1 MAETIQRSFTAGEI
15 SPSLQ
20 SRADLAKYTT
30 GLSRCENFIVRSQ
43 GGIYSRP
50 GMRFIGEV
58 SDSSKRTRLIPF
70 QFNTNETY
78 ILVFEHL
85 KVSFIRNG
93 AFIMKAGSRYEVV
106 TPYTE
111 SQLQRLGYTQSA
123 DVMTIVHHDHD
134 PADLSRMADDDWSL
148 TVNAYAPTV
157 QSPAFNSG
165 STSRTISS
173 ISNTSPAVVT
183 ANAHGFETG
192 NLIYISGI
200 TESEPKYYEHLNNED
215 YVVVVLDAN
224 RFELTGSSIDVGAG
238 ASYIGSGTATR
249 QNGITTVGS
258 GAGSYNKSYTY
269 VVTAVDDNGIE
280 SLPSPSISIT
290 TKSLSTTAAVR
301 VQWGAVPGADYYRM
315 YKDPAGNTG
324 VFGWIGDSKNLSFD
338 DFNIAPLT
346 SDAPP
351 SDRQPFN
358 GVGDKPSVVTYYQQ
372 RQIFANTFNQPQ
384 TVFTTQTSNFK
395 SFRVSTP
402 SKADDGVTFTVSSR
416 QVNEIRHLISLE
428 SLVVLTSGSEF
439 RMTEGQDQVLT
450 PSTIGVR
457 PQSYNGSSYVPPVI
471 IDDTAVYV
479 QEKGAKL
486 RDLNFNGDK
495 YAGNDLSIMAEHLFK
510 GHTITEMTY
519 ADEPYGV
526 IWCVRDDGIL
536 LGLTYQREHQVWAWH
551 QHTTDGEYES
561 VATVVEGS
569 RDAVYAVV
577 KRHVNGSDVR
587 YVERIEQRYDDDSAN
602 VFAVDSGLSY
612 EGSPVKTFAGL
623 DHLEGKTVVI
633 LADGVVIKNKV
644 VQGGSVTISRAASKV
659 HIGLPYTPTIETLDI
674 DAQSMVETLKAKHV
688 NVSKVTIETLDSR
701 GGWIGGLL
709 DDNTFDMEEIKP
721 RLESDSYNPI
731 KLNSYKQSVAILPG
745 WSRGG
750 KIRIEQR
757 DPLPLAI
764 TSVIPELDISG

>member
-111 SQLQRLGYTQSA
+111 AQLQRLGYTQSA

-134 PADLSRMADDDWSL
+134 PANLSRMADDDWTL
-148 TVNAYAPTV
+148 TVNNYSPTV
-157 QSPAFNSG
+157 GVPEFSAAGTVIGINTIYQSNP
-165 STSRTISS
+165 TEVQ
-173 ISNTSPAVVT
+173 SNY
-183 ANAHGFETG
+183 HGFETG
-192 NLIYISGI
+192 NLVRFDNVGGM
-200 TESEPKYYEHLNNED
+200 TELNG
-215 YVVVVLDAN
+215 
-224 RFELTGSSIDVGAG
+224 RSFIIDVRTFHNFTLVGEDSTGYSAFT
-238 ASYIGSGTATR
+238 SGGTITR
-249 QNGITTVGS
+249 QNGITTIGS
-258 GAGSYNKSYTY
+258 GAGDYEKTYTY
-269 VVTAVDDNGIE
+269 VVTAVDKDGVE
-280 SLPSPSISIT
+280 SLTSAPINIT
-290 TKSLSTTAAVR
+290 TKSLTTTAGIR
-301 VQWGAVPGADYYRM
+301 LKWDAVPEADYYRV
-315 YKDPAGNTG
+315 YKDPSNNTSI
-324 VFGWIGDSKNLSFD
+324 FGWIGDSKSLTFD

-416 QVNEIRHLISLE
+416 QVNEIRHLISLDA
-428 SLVVLTSGSEF
+428 LVVLTSGGEF

-577 KRHVNGSDVR
+577 KRHINGSDVR

-623 DHLEGKTVVI
+623 DHLEGETVVI
-633 LADGVVIKNKV
+633 LADGIVIKNKV

-731 KLNSYKQSVAILPG
+731 KLNSYKQSVAMLPG

-764 TSVIPELDISG
+764 TSIIPELDISG

>member
-111 SQLQRLGYTQSA
+111 SQLPRLGYTQSA
-123 DVMTIVHHDHD
+123 DVMTIVHHDHNVRN
-134 PADLSRMADDDWSL
+134 LNRIADDNWDLEVVSYVS
-148 TVNAYAPTV
+148 TVA
-157 QSPAFNSG
+157 SPAFSTG
-165 STSRTISS
+165 STSKTVSKIRNNKPALVTSS
-173 ISNTSPAVVT
+173 G
-183 ANAHGFETG
+183 HGFETG
-192 NLIYISGI
+192 NLVRITGIDSGSPYNVLNDNNYII
-200 TESEPKYYEHLNNED
+200 NVTDL
-215 YVVVVLDAN
+215 N
-224 RFELTGSSIDVGAG
+224 RFELIGTDMTSVITD
-238 ASYIGSGTATR
+238 YEGSGVTATR
-249 QNGITTVGS
+249 QNGTATVGS
-258 GAGSYNKSYTY
+258 GFGDYDKRYTY
-269 VVTAVDDNGIE
+269 VVTAVDENGIE
-280 SLPSPSISIT
+280 SLPSLPSSIES
-290 TKSLSTTAAVR
+290 KSFSTTAGVR
-301 VQWGAVPGADYYRM
+301 LQWGSVPAADYYRV
-315 YKDPAGNTG
+315 YKDPSDNTG
-324 VFGWIGDSKNLSFD
+324 VYGWIGDSKNSSFD

-346 SDAPP
+346 SDSPP

-358 GVGDKPSVVTYYQQ
+358 GSGNKPSVVTYYQQ

-384 TVFTTQTSNFK
+384 TVFTTQTNNFK

-457 PQSYNGSSYVPPVI
+457 PQSYNGSSHVPPVI

-577 KRHVNGSDVR
+577 KRHINGSDVR

-633 LADGVVIKNKV
+633 LADGVVTKNKV

-731 KLNSYKQSVAILPG
+731 KLNSYKQSVAMLPG

-764 TSVIPELDISG
+764 TSIIPELDISG